1 MEVGFQTAVW
11 WEVNTRSCVGEN
23 CYHDR
28 TVQCYPED
36 GGSRLLR
43 NIGSHL
49 PYYKELP
56 SKRL

>member
-1 MEVGFQTAVW
+1 MEVSIQTAVW
-11 WEVNTRSCVGEN
+11 WQVNPRSCVVEN
-23 CYHDR
+23 CYHDPK
-28 TVQCYPED
+28 VQCYSED

-56 SKRL
+56 PKRL